1 MPTRTGYVSEI
12 FASFQ
17 GEGKWVGRRHLFV
30 RMAGCNL
37 RCRYC
42 DTPDS
47 LEPVQKCLVYLED
60 GEVREAGNPLTP
72 AALNDLLYP
81 LRQEERG
88 LHALALTGGEPLAQT
103 EFLREWLVQ
112 AQLDLPVLLETNG
125 TYPEKF
131 KRLLPW
137 IDIISMDIKLPSN
150 SGERAFWKEH
160 EEFLRASAEKD
171 IYVKMPVDEGTLL
184 EEVETGVRLV
194 ARVDRHIALY
204 LQPLVSYPEGVFLIS
219 IERLSAF
226 YTLACRHLYE
236 VRILPQIH
244 KVLGI
249 R

>member
-1 MPTRTGYVSEI
+1 MSTRTGYVSEI

-30 RMAGCNL
+30 RMAGCNI

-47 LEPVQKCLVYLED
+47 LKPVPQCLVYLED
-60 GEVREAGNPLTP
+60 GEVREVGNPLTP
-72 AALNDLLYP
+72 AALNNLLYP
-81 LRQEERG
+81 WQQQESG
-88 LHALALTGGEPLAQT
+88 LHALALTGGEPLSQT
-103 EFLREWLVQ
+103 EFLREWLMQ

-125 TYPEKF
+125 TYPEKL

-137 IDIISMDIKLPSN
+137 IDIVSMDIKLPSN

-160 EEFLRASAEKD
+160 EEFLRASVDKD
-171 IYVKMPVDEGTLL
+171 VYVKMPVDGGTSP
-184 EEVETGVRLV
+184 EEVETGVRLI
-194 ARVDRHIALY
+194 ARVSRHIPLY
-204 LQPLVSYPEGVFLIS
+204 LQPLVSYPEEAFLIS
-219 IERLSAF
+219 PERLSAF
-226 YTLACRHLYE
+226 YTLACRYLNE
-236 VRILPQIH
+236 VRVLPQIH

>member
-1 MPTRTGYVSEI
+1 MPIRTGYVSEI

-30 RMAGCNL
+30 RMAGCNI

-47 LEPVQKCLVYLED
+47 LNPIQKCLVYLGGE
-60 GEVREAGNPLTP
+60 EVREVANPLTP
-72 AALNDLLYP
+72 AALSNLLGP
-81 LRQEERG
+81 LWQKEKG
-88 LHALALTGGEPLAQT
+88 LHALALTGGEPLSQT
-103 EFLREWLVQ
+103 EFLREWLAQ
-112 AQLDLPVLLETNG
+112 AQLSLPVLLETNG
-125 TYPEKF
+125 TYPEKL
-131 KRLLPW
+131 KHLLPW
-137 IDIISMDIKLPSN
+137 IRIVSMDIKLPSN
-150 SGERAFWKEH
+150 SGERAFWRDH

-171 IYVKMPVDEGTLL
+171 VYVKLPVDEETLL
-184 EEVETGVRLV
+184 AEVETGVRLI
-194 ARVDRHIALY
+194 AGVDRYIPLY

-219 IERLSAF
+219 PERLNAF
-226 YTLACRHLYE
+226 YALACRYLCE

>member
-1 MPTRTGYVSEI
+1 MRMGSVSEI

-30 RMAGCNL
+30 RMAGCNI
-37 RCRYC
+37 RCGYC

-47 LEPVQKCLVYLED
+47 LKPVQKCLVYL
-60 GEVREAGNPLTP
+60 GGGKVREVVNPLTP

-81 LRQEERG
+81 LWQEETG
-88 LHALALTGGEPLAQT
+88 LHALALTGGEPLSQT
-103 EFLREWLVQ
+103 EFLREWLMQ
-112 AQLDLPVLLETNG
+112 AQLGLPVLLETNG
-125 TYPEKF
+125 TYPEKL

-137 IDIISMDIKLPSN
+137 IDIVSMDLKLPSN
-150 SGERAFWKEH
+150 SGERAFWREH

-171 IYVKMPVDEGTLL
+171 LYVKMPVDEGTLV

-194 ARVDRHIALY
+194 AHVDNRIPVY
-204 LQPLVSYPEGVFLIS
+204 LQPLVSYPEGTFLIS
-219 IERLSAF
+219 TERLHTF
-226 YTLACRHLYE
+226 YTLACRYLCE
-236 VRILPQIH
+236 VRVLPQIH